1 MRHTLYTVLCAALLA
16 GCATADVTRSCV
28 GTQAMAAAVRPGLSA
43 SPEASLAADAVLL
56 GSAVCG
62 TPQYAVAREI
72 VLDWARSKGI
82 LR

>member
-1 MRHTLYTVLCAALLA
+1 
-16 GCATADVTRSCV
+16 
-28 GTQAMAAAVRPGLSA
+28 MAAAVRPGLSA